1 MQNGTLM
8 LVLKASQ
15 FALCY
20 HTHPNPVTM
29 EHFQFNRIVNC
40 MWYLWHLWVIH
51 TVFHDLPP
59 VLVYNLKETALLRH
73 LLHDVL

>member
-1 MQNGTLM
+1 
-8 LVLKASQ
+8 
-15 FALCY
+15 
-20 HTHPNPVTM
+20 M